1 MPQFL
6 GVPDV
11 VWSGVIAS
19 GITLFGVWL
28 SNRSNSE
35 RLGIQLNSDA
45 KEKAKQRKAELR
57 KSVYLEF
64 VEEMVKANIALSTLP
79 NVDVTKVNPAEGV
92 AGFNAAAAKLQL
104 ISEIETADSV
114 ADIQVKFAAL
124 FMRAMAKLQNIQI
137 IKSQIAIHNDL
148 YEASNS
154 EVKRI
159 LAAMTAFNEAAR
171 KEQDVFEALSRSFEF
186 QRDLA
191 AEHAQKRDEFW
202 KERNALHMDFIRFIT
217 EEVAGIRDEMARVQ
231 ILIRSELELEEDR
244 AYVEER
250 MRARAIE
257 NQKAIQA
264 TLEETFSSLTKTY
277 PPVAGSSDRSEFVG

>member
-1 MPQFL
+1 M
-6 GVPDV
+6 
-11 VWSGVIAS
+11 
-19 GITLFGVWL
+19 
-28 SNRSNSE
+28 
-35 RLGIQLNSDA
+35 
-45 KEKAKQRKAELR
+45 
-57 KSVYLEF
+57 
-64 VEEMVKANIALSTLP
+64 
-79 NVDVTKVNPAEGV
+79 
-92 AGFNAAAAKLQL
+92 
-104 ISEIETADSV
+104 
-114 ADIQVKFAAL
+114 KFAAL